1 MSAAA
6 PIRVKVLSREAPGIW
21 ERQLPGNGQ
30 RWGRCRFSFAAAGR
44 DYDWLVV
51 YDDLPPLAGE
61 RRSRRVE
68 ELACPRAHT
77 LLVTTEP
84 ASIKTY
90 GRAYTD
96 QFGCVLTSQEPRALP
111 HPDRVYAQPALRWFY
126 GMGGSGLIGWDELA
140 AMAPPHKTRD
150 ISLVWSDK
158 RQRHTRHRQRHDFMR
173 RLRAALPELDV
184 YGRGGG
190 DIRALDD
197 KAGALDAYRCHVA
210 IENHVSPHHWTEKLA
225 DAFLGYTLPFY
236 YGCPNVTDYFPAD
249 SLVPIDITDFDRALS
264 TIKAVLAGDDEY
276 ERRLPAIR
284 EARRRVLEEY
294 NFFAVVAGLIE
305 ARHARAAAAAPGGRL
320 YSRYALRRARP
331 GVALQQAWE
340 KARARARYLVRRW

>member
-1 MSAAA
+1 MSTAD
-6 PIRVKVLSREAPGIW
+6 IRVKVMSREAPGVW
-21 ERQLPGNGQ
+21 ERQLPGTDQ
-30 RWGRCRFSFAAAGR
+30 RWGRCRFSFDPDGR

-51 YDDLPPLAGE
+51 YDDLPPQAGE
-61 RRSRRVE
+61 RRSRRIE
-68 ELACPRAHT
+68 PLACPRAHT

-84 ASIKTY
+84 SSIKTY

-111 HPDRVYAQPALRWFY
+111 HPDRVYAQPGLRWFY
-126 GMGGSGLIGWDELA
+126 GVGGARLIPWDELA

-158 RQRHTRHRQRHDFMR
+158 RQRHTRHRERHDFMC
-173 RLRAALPELDV
+173 RLRQALPQLEV
-184 YGRGGG
+184 YGRGV
-190 DIRALDD
+190 RALDD
-197 KAGALDAYRCHVA
+197 KAGALDAYRCHIA
-210 IENHVSPHHWTEKLA
+210 IENHIGPHHWTEKLA
-225 DAFLGYTLPFY
+225 DAFLGFTLPFY

-264 TIKAVLAGDDEY
+264 TIKAVLAGEGEY

-294 NFFAVVAGLIE
+294 NFFAVVSGIIE
-305 ARHARAAAAAPGGRL
+305 ARHDRPAAAPGGKL
-320 YSRYALRRARP
+320 YSRYALRRERP
-331 GVALQQAWE
+331 GVALAQLWE
-340 KARARARYLVRRW
+340 KARARARCLYRYD